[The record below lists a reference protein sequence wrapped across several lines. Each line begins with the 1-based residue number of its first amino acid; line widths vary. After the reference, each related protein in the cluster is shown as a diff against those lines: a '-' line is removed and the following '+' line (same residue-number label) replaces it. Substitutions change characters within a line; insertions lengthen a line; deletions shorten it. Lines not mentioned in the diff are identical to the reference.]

1 MDLPEPKIKPAKHGR
16 LRRGIYILPSLF
28 TVGTLICGYYA
39 ILSTLKGTQML
50 AAGIGAGLSLAAF
63 DTAAKAIGWAIL
75 FDGLDGRIARLTNS
89 TSDFGREFDS
99 LADVITFGVAPA
111 FLAYAW
117 GVRALDE
124 VYGTQL
130 VQHLRQVGWIVTFA
144 YVICGAARLARFNI
158 DTVKPSSDR
167 RHFIGL
173 PIPAAAGVIAS
184 LVHWAKYPVNDWVF
198 GIAWLGIIAVLAPLM
213 VSRVRYYSFKAVDLR
228 RRRPYVAIVVLGL
241 IVWAIWAFS
250 EQVLVTL
257 ALTYLLS
264 GPIARLTSRFRP
276 HPPAPEEVHAA

>member
-1 MDLPEPKIKPAKHGR
+1 MDLPEPKTKPAKHGR

-50 AAGIGAGLSLAAF
+50 AAGIGAGLSLVAF

-158 DTVKPSSDR
+158 DSVKPLSDR
-167 RHFIGL
+167 RHFVGL

-241 IVWAIWAFS
+241 VVWAIWAFS